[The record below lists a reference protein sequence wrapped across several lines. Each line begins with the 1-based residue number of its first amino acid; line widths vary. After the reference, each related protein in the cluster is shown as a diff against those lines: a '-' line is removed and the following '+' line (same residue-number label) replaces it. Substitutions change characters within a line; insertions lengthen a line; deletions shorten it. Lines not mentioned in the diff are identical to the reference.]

1 MISRAHKI
9 RIYPTKQQEIQLS
22 KTVGTAR
29 YAYNWGIDICEAA
42 YKAGEKHPSG
52 YDLSNRWTKE
62 RPEWAYE
69 TSSSCVRKAFL
80 NLHAAYSSY
89 FRKSS
94 GRPKFKKKG
103 THDSFYVQGDKI
115 ALRGRYVRFPLSG
128 YIKMAEPLRY
138 EDCKINSYVFSRK
151 AGKWYVSV
159 QVELLDDTRTTSTSV
174 VGVDV
179 GIKHWAV
186 ASDGTVCDSPKS
198 LKHYERQ
205 LKRKQRL
212 LARKAKGSKRRE
224 KAKLA
229 VQKAYQKITNIKL
242 DTIHKFTSTIAKNH
256 GVVVVEDLNVED
268 MKSSD
273 NKHIRK
279 GIQNSCMSEIRRQL
293 LYKCNNYVKVDR
305 YFPSSKTCS
314 NCGNVKENL
323 SLSDRSYHCD
333 SCHITI
339 DRDLNA
345 SINLR
350 NKGLEIISGRSD
362 R

>member
-9 RIYPTKQQEIQLS
+9 RLYPNKQQEIQLS

-42 YKAGEKHPSG
+42 YKAGEKHPTG
-52 YDLSNRWTKE
+52 YDLSRRWTVE
-62 RPEWAYE
+62 RPEWATE
-69 TSSSCVRKAFL
+69 VASTCVRRSFL
-80 NLHAAYSSY
+80 NLDGAYKA
-89 FRKSS
+89 F
-94 GRPKFKKKG
+94 FKKIQGHPKYHKRG
-103 THDSFYVQGDKI
+103 ANDSFYVTNDKAAI
-115 ALRGRYVRFPLSG
+115 KGSKVRVPGVGYV
-128 YIKMAEPLRY
+128 KMAENLRY
-138 EDCKINSYVFSRK
+138 DDCKVVSYVFSRK

-159 QVELLDDTRTTSTSV
+159 HLDVSDDTRTTSTSV

-212 LARKAKGSKRRE
+212 LSRKSKGSKRRE

-256 GVVVVEDLNVED
+256 GVVVVEDLNVRGLYAIGPRY
-268 MKSSD
+268 
-273 NKHIRK
+273 IRRTLH
-279 GIQNSCMSEIRRQL
+279 SAAMYEIRRQL

-305 YFPSSKTCS
+305 YYPSSKTCS

-323 SLSDRSYHCD
+323 TLSDRSYQCH
-333 SCHITI
+333 SCGFTI

-345 SINLR
+345 AINLQR
-350 NKGLEIISGRSD
+350 RGLEIISGRSD